1 MVLVVISPKTFRM
14 DLQKTRC
21 PLGLNWK
28 SESVTMTDSWKK
40 HTQSY
45 MVYMWTSTPCFFLT
59 TVAHQR
65 DQNWG
70 VTGGEASRWKKRNTG
85 AEKEVMWLPQEASK
99 PSLKPLTELPGFQ
112 CFVSFVFFCVCFFF
126 LFFFKYKCKLHFLAL
141 CTFGDVTAVILCV

>member
-28 SESVTMTDSWKK
+28 SESVTMTDSWAVKE
-40 HTQSY
+40 
-45 MVYMWTSTPCFFLT
+45 
-59 TVAHQR
+59 AHAELYGLHENIHPLLLF
-65 DQNWG
+65 DHCCSP
-70 VTGGEASRWKKRNTG
+70 TGPKLRCDGRGGKQMNTG

-112 CFVSFVFFCVCFFF
+112 CFVSFVFFCVCFV
-126 LFFFKYKCKLHFLAL
+126 FFKINANYTFL
-141 CTFGDVTAVILCV
+141 LCVHSEMSLQ

>member
-28 SESVTMTDSWKK
+28 SERVTMSGLTAGGWKK

-45 MVYMWTSTPCFFLT
+45 MVYMRTSTPCFFLT

-112 CFVSFVFFCVCFFF
+112 CFVSFVFFCVCFVFC
-126 LFFFKYKCKLHFLAL
+126 FFKINANYTFL
-141 CTFGDVTAVILCV
+141 LCVHSEMSLQ